1 MNKDLKENVKEI
13 CDDLNLNLEIDHDDF
28 IITLKGEGMK
38 IPQIINQEELIKEDN
53 LQRTIIDKLHEF
65 DPETYWK
72 KIYDEETDEYM
83 RENGFDLAMEAIT
96 TKCRLLGLMIMN
108 L

>member
-65 DPETYWK
+65 NPETYWK

-96 TKCRLLGLMIMN
+96 TKCRLLGLMVMN